1 MGVDFFTRVR
11 NAYLE
16 RARKSPKRFL
26 IVDAEQTPGEVEKR
40 ILEGVSG
47 WL

>member
-1 MGVDFFTRVR
+1 MGGDFFTRVR

-16 RARKSPKRFL
+16 RARKSPARFL
-26 IVDAEQTPGEVEKR
+26 IVDAEQTPDEVEKR
-40 ILEGVSG
+40 ILEGVAG